1 MAVKLLSSCPKKIL
15 KTGSLCKAKMD
26 LLIIGGTKFLGRH
39 LVDAASRRGHNVTL
53 FNRGLTN
60 PGLFNKT
67 SAQTKI
73 EEVLGDRSSDLAS
86 QLKDR
91 KFDAV
96 IDTCGYKADDIISA
110 TQALSDSISSYIF
123 ISSISVYETKLGR
136 SIDEASPLVPQPV
149 PPEEDNY
156 ATLKALCE
164 STLVSELPDTHLII
178 RPGLIVGPFDPSDR
192 FTYWVRRIRQGGKT
206 LAPGDPQRPVQYIDV
221 RDLAE
226 WTILLAEEKQK
237 GIYSAVG
244 PVNPTS
250 DTLSM
255 GTMLDTMVKLL
266 NADCQLVWASDETL
280 QKCAI
285 SPWLE
290 MPLWLPAD
298 SDSSQMMSISTSKS
312 QLAGLKTRDL
322 ADTVSATNEWDL
334 LRGDSEL
341 QAGLNSKKELQ
352 VLASL

>member
-1 MAVKLLSSCPKKIL
+1 
-15 KTGSLCKAKMD
+15 MD

-39 LVDAASRRGHNVTL
+39 LVDAASRRGHNITL
-53 FNRGLTN
+53 FHRGLTN
-60 PGLFNKT
+60 PGIFSKT

-96 IDTCGYKADDIISA
+96 IDTCGYKPDDILAA
-110 TQALSDSISSYIF
+110 TQALSDSVDSYIF

-136 SIDEASPLVPQPV
+136 PINEASPLVPQPV

-164 STLVSELPDTHLII
+164 STLISELPDTHLII

-206 LAPGDPQRPVQYIDV
+206 LAPGDPERAIQYIDV

-226 WTILLAEEKQK
+226 WTILLTEENQK
-237 GIYSAVG
+237 GVFSAVG
-244 PVNPTS
+244 PVNS
-250 DTLSM
+250 DNDKKAPLSM

-266 NADCQLVWASDETL
+266 NADCQLVWASDESL
-280 QKCAI
+280 QKCAV

-322 ADTVSATNEWDL
+322 ADTVLATNEWDL
-334 LRGDSEL
+334 RRGDSEL
-341 QAGLNSKKELQ
+341 QAGLKSKKELL
-352 VLASL
+352 VLSSL

>member
-1 MAVKLLSSCPKKIL
+1 
-15 KTGSLCKAKMD
+15 MD

-60 PGLFNKT
+60 PGLFEKT
-67 SAQTKI
+67 SAQAKI
-73 EEVLGDRSSDLAS
+73 EEVLGDRSCDLG
-86 QLKDR
+86 QLKER
-91 KFDAV
+91 NFDAV
-96 IDTCGYKADDIISA
+96 IDTCGYKPDDILSA
-110 TQALSDSISSYIF
+110 TQALSNSVGSYIF

-136 SIDEASPLVPQPV
+136 PIDEASPLVRQPV

-164 STLVSELPDTHLII
+164 ITLASELPDAHLII

-206 LAPGDPQRPVQYIDV
+206 LAPGDPQRQVQYIDV
-221 RDLAE
+221 RDLAQ
-226 WTILLAEEKQK
+226 WTILLAEAKQR

-244 PVNPTS
+244 PVNS
-250 DTLSM
+250 DDHKEAPLSM

-266 NADCQLVWASDETL
+266 NPDCRLLWASDEIL
-280 QKCAI
+280 QKGGV

-322 ADTVSATNEWDL
+322 ADTVLATNDWDL
-334 LRGDSEL
+334 RRGDKEL

-352 VLASL
+352 ALSNF

>member
-1 MAVKLLSSCPKKIL
+1 
-15 KTGSLCKAKMD
+15 MD

-73 EEVLGDRSSDLAS
+73 EEILGDRSSDLAS

-96 IDTCGYKADDIISA
+96 IDTCGYKPDDILSA
-110 TQALSDSISSYIF
+110 TQALSDSVDSYIF

-136 SIDEASPLVPQPV
+136 PIDEASPLVPQPL

-206 LAPGDPQRPVQYIDV
+206 LAPGDPQRQVQYIDV

-226 WTILLAEEKQK
+226 WTIHLAEEKQK
-237 GIYSAVG
+237 GVYSAVG
-244 PVNPTS
+244 PATFIN
-250 DTLSM
+250 M

-266 NADCQLVWASDETL
+266 NPACQLVWASDEIL
-280 QKCAI
+280 QKGGV

-322 ADTVSATNEWDL
+322 ADTVLATNEWDL
-334 LRGDSEL
+334 RRGDSEL
-341 QAGLNSKKELQ
+341 QAGLNNKKELQ
-352 VLASL
+352 VLSCL